1 MPPSLNHSDFQYVIL
16 RNWEESLHPRPER
29 KEFGGIFTKLSDY
42 FRRNEAET
50 IENRTPELK
59 HGTSGCI

>member
-1 MPPSLNHSDFQYVIL
+1 MHPSLSHSDFQYNIL
-16 RNWEESLHPRPER
+16 RNWEESLHPGHER

-50 IENRTPELK
+50 KENRTPELK
-59 HGTSGCI
+59 HGTSGYI